1 MNRRDDSAPPR
12 VALYAMRTWGELGN
26 LLVARTLKTAIEA
39 AGGFEVQLFE
49 AEDYCPTLRRTGEE
63 IRLLSRRTAADPPA
77 KRAGYLQIIR
87 DLEERFPA
95 EFETAE
101 PPAGAALA
109 ESEPLRRHL
118 LEIRP
123 DLAVGTK
130 GIISRLLLTAA
141 RRAGG
146 GIPVVNFVSNH
157 GLLELGIHRSRDLP
171 LNLVQFPEA
180 RQRLMERYGYDPGRV
195 EVVGPL
201 VAGHELR
208 GFVAPAEQGE
218 SGELDLI
225 VPGDVDNPVV
235 VVFCNR
241 GGSAYLEVL
250 RLLGARHP
258 QVPVLFIAY
267 NDPELVEAARALER
281 EARPRRWVLVSRLS
295 QEAYFRTIRQAG
307 DRPAILISKA
317 GPNTV
322 MEALTF
328 GFSPLV
334 LDSGLPM
341 EEWVAGWLVDHGLGL
356 AAPEMST
363 LTRELDSLL
372 SDRGRL
378 AALKQSVLRFQAE
391 SIDPDRTAR
400 AIARA
405 LRRMLPDG
413 PP

>member
-1 MNRRDDSAPPR
+1 MTPR
-12 VALYAMRTWGELGN
+12 VSIYAMRTWGELGN
-26 LLVARTLKTAIEA
+26 LLVARTLKAAIES

-63 IRLLSRRTAADPPA
+63 IRALSQRTAADPPA
-77 KRAGYLQIIR
+77 KRSGYLGIIR
-87 DLEERFPA
+87 ALEEVFPESFEIADPPA
-95 EFETAE
+95 EAVRAE
-101 PPAGAALA
+101 A
-109 ESEPLRRHL
+109 EALRRHL
-118 LEIRP
+118 LETRP

-141 RRAGG
+141 REAGG

-157 GLLELGIHRSRDLP
+157 GLLELGIHRSRHLP
-171 LNLVQFPEA
+171 LHVVQFPEA
-180 RQRLMERYGYDPGRV
+180 RQRLVERYGYDPATV

-208 GFVAPAEQGE
+208 GFVASAAPGE
-218 SGELDLI
+218 GDIDLI
-225 VPGDVDNPVV
+225 DADDLRTPVV
-235 VVFCNR
+235 VIFCNR

-258 QVPVLFIAY
+258 EVPVLFIAY
-267 NDPELVEAARALER
+267 NDPELLAAAQALQG

-307 DRPAILISKA
+307 ERPAILISKA

-341 EEWVAGWLVDHGLGL
+341 EEWVSGWLVDRGLGL
-356 AAPEMST
+356 SAPGMST
-363 LTRELDSLL
+363 LARELDRLL
-372 SDRGRL
+372 SERDRL
-378 AALKQSVLRFQAE
+378 DALKRSVLRFRE
-391 SIDPDRTAR
+391 TEIDPERTAR
-400 AIARA
+400 AIAGA
-405 LRRMLPDG
+405 LRRSLGAP
-413 PP
+413 